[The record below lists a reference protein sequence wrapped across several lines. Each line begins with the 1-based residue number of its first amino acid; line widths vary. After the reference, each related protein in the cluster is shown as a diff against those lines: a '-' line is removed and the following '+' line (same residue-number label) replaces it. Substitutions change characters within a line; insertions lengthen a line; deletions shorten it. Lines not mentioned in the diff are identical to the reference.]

1 MSLTRPAR
9 HLAQLVARRVA
20 GFLGVVLGSSVIFG
34 LLVWWAPGSSR
45 QDGGHFLDWILSFWM
60 RLLTADLGPSFRG
73 IAIEDLVLKGAA
85 ISLPLV
91 FGALVLSLA
100 GALAV
105 SFLLHE
111 RHPVTSRTLRII
123 MHALSLTPVFLL
135 GYIAVIVFAVP
146 PAGWIP
152 MLAAVFILAVGD
164 GMFSDVILRVEVEL
178 ATLRSRDFVHSAT
191 LRGIPMFRNLL
202 PHLAL
207 PLLEAA
213 ASRMAFLLGGIVIL
227 EKVLGIPGLGWI
239 GYRAAQEGDFLLLL
253 TITVFITAL
262 VAVGYLC
269 LEMLRLSI
277 DPRLRRRRI
286 VELDR

>member
-1 MSLTRPAR
+1 MTRPAR
-9 HLAQLVARRVA
+9 HVAQLVARRVA
-20 GFLGVVLGSSVIFG
+20 GFLGVVFGSSVVFG
-34 LLVWWAPGSSR
+34 FLVWWAPGSAR
-45 QDGGHFLDWILSFWM
+45 QDGGHFFDWIASFWV
-60 RLLTADLGPSFRG
+60 RLLHADLGPSFRG
-73 IAIEDLVLKGAA
+73 IGIEELVLEGAA

-91 FGALVLSLA
+91 FCALALSLA

-105 SFLLHE
+105 SFALHE
-111 RHPVTSRTLRII
+111 RGPATGRASRAII
-123 MHALSLTPVFLL
+123 HALSLTPVFLL

-146 PAGWIP
+146 PDGWLP
-152 MLAAVFILAVGD
+152 MLAAVIILALGD
-164 GMFSDVILRVEVEL
+164 GMFSDVVLRVEVEL
-178 ATLRSRDFVHSAT
+178 TTLRSRDFVHSAA

-207 PLLEAA
+207 PLVEAA

-277 DPRLRRRRI
+277 DPRLRRRQTSESAR
-286 VELDR
+286 

>member
-1 MSLTRPAR
+1 
-9 HLAQLVARRVA
+9 
-20 GFLGVVLGSSVIFG
+20 
-34 LLVWWAPGSSR
+34 VWWAPGSDR
-45 QDGGHFLDWILSFWM
+45 QDGDHFFHWIASFWL
-60 RLLTADLGPSFRG
+60 RLLHADLGPSFRG
-73 IAIEDLVLKGAA
+73 IAIEELVLEGAA

-91 FGALVLSLA
+91 FCALALSLT

-105 SFLLHE
+105 SFVLHE
-111 RHPVTSRTLRII
+111 RRPLTGRVLRTTV
-123 MHALSLTPVFLL
+123 HALSLTPVFLL

-146 PAGWIP
+146 PGGWLP
-152 MLAAVFILAVGD
+152 MLAAVLILALGD
-164 GMFSDVILRVEVEL
+164 GMFSDVVLRVEVEL
-178 ATLRSRDFVHSAT
+178 TTLRSRDFVHSAA
-191 LRGIPMFRNLL
+191 LRGVPMFRNLL

-207 PLLEAA
+207 PLVEAA

-239 GYRAAQEGDFLLLL
+239 GYRAAQEGDFVLLL

-277 DPRLRRRRI
+277 DPRLRRRQASESER
-286 VELDR
+286 